1 MSRLR
6 IGVLGG
12 GQLGRMMALAG
23 YPLDLLFS
31 FYEST
36 HNCPAAALGD
46 VFGDAE
52 NSSTSLDAFIESAD
66 VFTYEFENI
75 PAAWVERIAAK
86 KPVYPG
92 VRSLAT
98 SQNRLNEKKLF
109 SRLNI
114 PSAAFAEINSETDLH
129 NAVQTLGLPLVI
141 KTVTM
146 GYDGK
151 GQFLLK
157 DAAQTSTAWAQLGA
171 QAPLIAEEFVR
182 FERELS
188 IIAVRARDGS
198 SVCYP
203 LTENTHHH
211 GILSHSIAPAPNV
224 QAETQLTAE
233 RYITAMLQELDH
245 VGAFTVELFET
256 ANGLR
261 VNETAPRVHNSG
273 HWSIEGAHC
282 SQFENH
288 VRAVAGLP
296 LGSTACEKPTAMINI
311 IGQHPATA
319 AVLKQTDAHLHLYG
333 KTERE
338 GRKLGHI
345 TLTANS
351 HDELLTRIRHIADV
365 LPNAMALPRSHQS

>member
-23 YPLDLLFS
+23 YPLDLAFS

-36 HNCPAAALGD
+36 PDCPSAALGK
-46 VFGDAE
+46 VFGDAQ
-52 NSSTSLDAFIESAD
+52 NSMASLDAFIESAD

-75 PAAWVERIAAK
+75 PVSWVERIAAK

-92 VRSLAT
+92 VKSLAV

-109 SRLNI
+109 SSLNI
-114 PSAAFAEINSETDLH
+114 PSARFAGINAEADLQAAA
-129 NAVQTLGLPLVI
+129 NVLGLPLLL
-141 KTVTM
+141 KTVTL

-157 DAAQTSTAWAQLGA
+157 DTAQIPQAWAQLGE

-182 FERELS
+182 FKRELS

-198 SVCYP
+198 MVCYP
-203 LTENTHHH
+203 LTENTHHQ
-211 GILSHSIAPAPNV
+211 GILSHSIAPAPLM
-224 QAETQLTAE
+224 ESTTQFTAE
-233 RYITAMLQELDH
+233 GYISAILQKLNH

-256 ANGLR
+256 DAGLL

-273 HWSIEGAHC
+273 HWTMEGAHC

-296 LGSTACEKPTAMINI
+296 LGSTVCEKPTAMINI

-319 AVLKQTDAHLHLYG
+319 KILQQTDAHLHLYG
-333 KTERE
+333 KSERE

-345 TLTANS
+345 TLTAGN
-351 HDELLTRIRHIADV
+351 HEELSERIRKIAEV
-365 LPNAMALPRSHQS
+365 LPNPMALPLLK

>member
-23 YPLDLLFS
+23 YPLDLAFS
-31 FYEST
+31 FYENT
-36 HNCPAAALGD
+36 PDCPSAALGKIFAD
-46 VFGDAE
+46 REG
-52 NSSTSLDAFIESAD
+52 STAGLDAFIDSAD

-75 PAAWVERIAAK
+75 PASLVERIAAK
-86 KPVYPG
+86 KPVYPSAK
-92 VRSLAT
+92 SLAV
-98 SQNRLNEKKLF
+98 SQNRINEKKLF
-109 SRLNI
+109 AQLDI
-114 PSAAFAEINSETDLH
+114 PSARFAEINSAADLRH
-129 NAVQTLGLPLVI
+129 AAEQSGLPLVI

-157 DAAQTSTAWAQLGA
+157 TAAQVDDAWNQLGT

-182 FERELS
+182 FNRELS

-198 SVCYP
+198 VACYP
-203 LTENTHHH
+203 LTENTHYH
-211 GILSHSIAPAPNV
+211 GILSHSIAPAASVEP
-224 QAETQLTAE
+224 ATQLTAE
-233 RYITAMLQELDH
+233 RYISAMLNALDH
-245 VGAFTVELFET
+245 VGVFTVELFET
-256 ANGLR
+256 NTGLL

-296 LGSTACEKPTAMINI
+296 LGSTICEKPTAMINI
-311 IGQHPATA
+311 VGQHPSTL
-319 AVLKQTDAHLHLYG
+319 AVLQQTDAHLHLYG
-333 KTERE
+333 KSERE

-345 TLTANS
+345 TLTAAN
-351 HDELLTRIRHIADV
+351 HEELSARMHGIAAV
-365 LPNAMALPRSHQS
+365 LPNPMALLKK